1 MQTLLLMTE
10 MTQNE
15 LAKALSMSQSTL
27 SNKLRL
33 LRLSERER
41 LIILDK
47 ALSERH
53 CRALV
58 RIPLE
63 SERAPILQKIIEED
77 MSASVAEKFIESY
90 IQGIQTPKKKQKKKK
105 PAVKGRLNIK
115 MLFNTL
121 DKSVDLLNSSGYIAS
136 WKKQER
142 ENELE
147 VLLLIK
153 NNAQPN

>member
-15 LAKALSMSQSTL
+15 LARALSMSQSTL

-41 LIILDK
+41 LLVLEHG
-47 ALSERH
+47 LSERH

-58 RIPLE
+58 RISSE
-63 SERAPILQKIIEED
+63 SERAPIFQKIISSS
-77 MSASVAEKFIESY
+77 MSALETEKFIDSY
-90 IQGIQTPKKKQKKKK
+90 IQGIQTPKKKQKNKK

-121 DKSVDLLNSSGYIAS
+121 DKSVDLLKASGYTAF
-136 WKKQER
+136 WQKEER
-142 ENELE
+142 NNELE
-147 VLLLIK
+147 VRIVVK
-153 NNAQPN
+153 R